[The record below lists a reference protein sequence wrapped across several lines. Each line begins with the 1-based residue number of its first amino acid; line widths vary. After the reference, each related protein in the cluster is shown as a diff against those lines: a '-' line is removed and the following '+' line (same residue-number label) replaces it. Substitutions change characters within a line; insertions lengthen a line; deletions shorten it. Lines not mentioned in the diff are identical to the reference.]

1 MYQKFLAVGNLGQDP
16 VMRQTPSGANVT
28 NLSLA
33 VNDKW
38 RDRDGQ
44 DQERT
49 VWFSVACWGRLAE
62 TTAQWLQKGSQVL
75 VEGEIRGARPYEGRD
90 GEMKASI
97 DVNAFKVQ
105 FIRGIKGRDETREP
119 VAVSAGGGDT
129 STYDGLDELSSDE
142 IPF

>member
-1 MYQKFLAVGNLGQDP
+1 
-16 VMRQTPSGANVT
+16 
-28 NLSLA
+28 
-33 VNDKW
+33 
-38 RDRDGQ
+38 
-44 DQERT
+44 
-49 VWFSVACWGRLAE
+49 
-62 TTAQWLQKGSQVL
+62 
-75 VEGEIRGARPYEGRD
+75 
-90 GEMKASI
+90 MKASI